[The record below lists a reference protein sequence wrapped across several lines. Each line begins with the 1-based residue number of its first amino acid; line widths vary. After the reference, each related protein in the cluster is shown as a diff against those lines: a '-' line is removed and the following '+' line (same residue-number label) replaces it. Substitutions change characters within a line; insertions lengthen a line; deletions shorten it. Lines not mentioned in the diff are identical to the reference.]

1 MKAIILTG
9 IFSFVSVLSSS
20 GILLAGN
27 VLTKTARGLK
37 LNIEEDKLVT
47 EIVFY
52 TPEIARV
59 VKYPSSSDTIP
70 ERNNLSVVLAP
81 HKCNLSYGEAGGKYT
96 VTSSEVMVLLDKET
110 GNVSF
115 QTKNG
120 AVLLEEQEKPVLIQ
134 YKEGVNTGDYRIKQ
148 VFKLDK
154 DEPIYGL
161 GQMQSGKLSQRNQ
174 DKYLIQGNVEDVV
187 TFFQSVKGYGVFW
200 DNYSPTWFVDN
211 EKATFFESEV
221 GEFIDYYFMTGG
233 NADGVIAN
241 MRELT
246 GQVPMLPLWT
256 YGFWQSRER
265 YKSQNE
271 IVGVV
276 SKYRELQVPLD
287 GIIQDWQYWGGNYL
301 WNAMEFLNG
310 EFWNPQK
317 MMEDIHAMNAK
328 AIISIWSS
336 FGPMTKPYKEL
347 DEKGMLFNFQT
358 WPLAGPDLWPP
369 REDYLS
375 GVRVYDAYN
384 PKARDIYWKY
394 ANKGLFALGMDGW
407 WMDSTEPDHLN
418 FKDEDLNEETFLGS
432 FRKVRNAYPLM
443 SVGGVYDHQ
452 RKASSDKRVFILT
465 RSAFAGQQR
474 YGANT
479 WTGDIQGTWD
489 SFKRQIPAGLN
500 FSLSAIPNWNTDIG
514 GFFLGEYPKKLA
526 DPDYKELYVRWLEFG
541 TFCPMMRSHGADAPR
556 EIYQFGQKGEPYYD
570 AIEKFIHLRYSL
582 LPYIY
587 SLSWEVTSRQS
598 TFLRALVMDFPKDK
612 NVWDMN
618 NEYMFGKS
626 ILVKPV
632 TDPMYTRMQ
641 DEERVSDF
649 SSVKST
655 EVYLPEGADWYD
667 YWTEEKLAGGVSV
680 QKEVPL
686 DVMPLYV
693 KAGSIIPIG
702 PEVQYARQK
711 SWQQLDIHVYPGADG
726 TFCLYEDEFDNYNYE
741 KGAYSEIWMK
751 WNDKKRTF
759 TIESRKGEYQGMLH
773 ERTFV
778 LKTADGKEK
787 TINYTG
793 KKINIKL

>member
-9 IFSFVSVLSSS
+9 VLSFASVLSSS

-27 VLTKTARGLK
+27 VLTRTARGLK
-37 LNIEEDKLVT
+37 LNMEEDKLVT

-81 HKCNLSYGEAGGKYT
+81 RKCKLSYGESDGKYT

-120 AVLLEEQEKPVLIQ
+120 AELLEEQEKPVLIQ

-211 EKATFFESEV
+211 EKVTFFESEV

-317 MMEDIHAMNAK
+317 MMEDIHGMNAK

-394 ANKGLFALGMDGW
+394 ANKGLFTLGMDGW

-452 RKASSDKRVFILT
+452 RKVSSDKRVFILT

-526 DPDYKELYVRWLEFG
+526 DPDYKELYVRWLQFG
-541 TFCPMMRSHGADAPR
+541 AFCPMMRSHGADAPR
-556 EIYQFGQKGEPYYD
+556 EIYQFGKKGEPYYD
-570 AIEKFIHLRYSL
+570 AIAKFIHLRYSL

-598 TFLRALVMDFPKDK
+598 TFLRALVMDFPKDRK
-612 NVWDMN
+612 VWDMN

-632 TDPMYTRMQ
+632 TDPMYTGMQ
-641 DEERVSDF
+641 GEERVSDF

-667 YWTEEKLAGGVSV
+667 YWTGEKLAGGVSV

-693 KAGSIIPIG
+693 KSGSIIPIG

-711 SWQQLDIHVYPGADG
+711 SWQQLDIHIYPGADG

-773 ERTFV
+773 ERTFL

-793 KKINIKL
+793 KKINVKL

>member
-9 IFSFVSVLSSS
+9 ILSFASVLSSS

-37 LNIEEDKLVT
+37 LNMEEDKLVT

-81 HKCNLSYGEAGGKYT
+81 RKCKLSYGETDGKYT

-115 QTKNG
+115 QTKHG
-120 AVLLEEQEKPVLIQ
+120 VELLEEQEKPVLIQ

-211 EKATFFESEV
+211 EKSTFFESEV

-317 MMEDIHAMNAK
+317 MIEDIHGMNAK

-526 DPDYKELYVRWLEFG
+526 DPDYKELYVRWLQFG
-541 TFCPMMRSHGADAPR
+541 AFCPMMRSHGADAPR
-556 EIYQFGQKGEPYYD
+556 EIYQFGKKGEPYYD
-570 AIEKFIHLRYSL
+570 AIAKFIHLRYSL

-632 TDPMYTRMQ
+632 TDPMYTGMQ
-641 DEERVSDF
+641 GEERVSDF
-649 SSVKST
+649 SSLKST

-667 YWTEEKLAGGVSV
+667 YWTGEKLAGGVSV

-693 KAGSIIPIG
+693 KSGSIIPIG

-711 SWQQLDIHVYPGADG
+711 SWQQLDIHIYPGADG

-793 KKINIKL
+793 KKINVKL

>member
-1 MKAIILTG
+1 MKAVILTG
-9 IFSFVSVLSSS
+9 VLSFASVLLPS
-20 GILLAGN
+20 GTLLAEN
-27 VLTKTARGLK
+27 VVTETAHGIK
-37 LNIEEDKLVT
+37 LDMEEDKLVT

-52 TPEIARV
+52 TPGIVRV
-59 VKYPSSSDTIP
+59 VKYPSFSGTIP
-70 ERNNLSVVLAP
+70 ERNNLSVVLLP
-81 HKCNLSYGEAGGKYT
+81 RECKLSYEEAGGKYM
-96 VTSSEVMVLLDKET
+96 VKSSDMIVLLDKET

-115 QTKNG
+115 QSRNG
-120 AVLLEEQEKPVLIQ
+120 TGLLEEQEKPLLVQ
-134 YKEGVNTGDYRIKQ
+134 YKDEVNVGDYRIKQ
-148 VFKLDK
+148 AFKLDR
-154 DEPIYGL
+154 DEPVYGL
-161 GQMQSGKLSQRNQ
+161 GQLQNGKLSQRNQ
-174 DKYLIQGNVEDVV
+174 EKYLIQGNVEDVV

-211 EKATFFESEV
+211 EKLTSFESEV

-246 GQVPMLPLWT
+246 GQVPMFPLWT

-265 YKSQNE
+265 YKSQDE

-276 SKYRELQVPLD
+276 RKYRELQVPLD

-317 MMEDIHAMNAK
+317 MMDDIHGMNAK
-328 AIISIWSS
+328 AIVSIWSS

-347 DEKGMLFNFQT
+347 EEQGMLLNFQT

-375 GVRVYDAYN
+375 GVRVYDAYH
-384 PKARDIYWKY
+384 PKARDIYWEY
-394 ANKGLFALGMDGW
+394 VDKGLFSLGMDGW

-418 FKDEDLNEETFLGS
+418 FKDTDLDEKTFLGS

-489 SFKRQIPAGLN
+489 DFKRQIPAGLN
-500 FSLSAIPNWNTDIG
+500 FSLCAIPNWNTDIG
-514 GFFLGEYPKKLA
+514 GFFLGRYPKKLA
-526 DPDYKELYVRWLEFG
+526 DPDYKELYVRWLQFG
-541 TFCPMMRSHGADAPR
+541 AFCPMMRSHGADAPR
-556 EIYQFGQKGEPYYD
+556 EIYQFGKEGEPYYD
-570 AIEKFIHLRYSL
+570 AIAKFIRLRYSL

-598 TFLRALVMDFPKDK
+598 TFLRALVMDFPKDRK
-612 NVWDMN
+612 VWDMDG
-618 NEYMFGKS
+618 EYMFGKS

-641 DEERVSDF
+641 GEERVPDF
-649 SSVKST
+649 SSVKSV
-655 EVYLPEGADWYD
+655 EVYLPQGVDWYD
-667 YWTEEKLAGGVSV
+667 YWTGEKLAGGTSV

-693 KAGSIIPIG
+693 KAGSILPIG
-702 PEVQYARQK
+702 PDVQYARQK
-711 SWQQLDIHVYPGADG
+711 SWQQLDIHVFPGADG
-726 TFCLYEDEFDNYNYE
+726 SFCLYEDEFDNYNYE

-751 WNDKKRTF
+751 WDDKKRSF
-759 TIESRKGEYQGMLH
+759 TVESRKGEFQGMPV

-787 TINYTG
+787 TVSYNG
-793 KKINIKL
+793 KKISVRL